1 MKHLSKKLLTSIAFV
16 AYFGTTFAQSDLL
29 ADNTTYAPSNIVALY
44 RSDDKITFSEL
55 LQNENNTSQLTVKC
69 ANPTTVQV
77 KIFKMDGNMA
87 KQESRS
93 LDKGI
98 NELNLNMDNLAAGTY
113 MVQFYSSEGS
123 AVRRVVKS
131 N

>member
-1 MKHLSKKLLTSIAFV
+1 MKQLFKKLLICIASI
-16 AYFGTTFAQSDLL
+16 AYFGTTYAQSDLL

-55 LQNENNTSQLTVKC
+55 MQNENNTSQLTVKC
-69 ANPTTVQV
+69 TNPTTVQM
-77 KIFKMDGNMA
+77 KFFKMDGSMA
-87 KQESRS
+87 KQESRT
-93 LDKGI
+93 LNTGI
-98 NELNLNMDNLAAGTY
+98 NELNVSLDNLAAGTY

-123 AVRRVVKS
+123 AVRRIVKS